1 MNVASIIRGKG
12 ANIITAN
19 ADDSIARVAGLLN
32 EHGIG
37 AVLVTGGAAEVI
49 GVISERD
56 IVRELAK
63 SGGGCLDMAASAL
76 MTTNVISCAPSDT
89 IDEVMS
95 LMTTKRIRHLP
106 VMNDGVLSGFI
117 SIGDVVKNRMDEVE
131 REAAAMRDYIATG

>member
-1 MNVASIIRGKG
+1 MNVASIVTGKG
-12 ANIITAN
+12 DKIITAA
-19 ADDSIARVAGLLN
+19 ADDSIASVASLLN

-37 AVLVTGGAAEVI
+37 AVLVTDGANEVK

-63 SGGGCLDMAASAL
+63 SGSGCLDMKASAL
-76 MTTNVISCAPSDT
+76 MTTNVITCAPSDT
-89 IDEVMS
+89 IDQVMS

-106 VMNDGVLSGFI
+106 VMDGGTLSGFI

>member
-1 MNVASIIRGKG
+1 MNVASILKGKG
-12 ANIITAN
+12 ANIITASE
-19 ADDSIARVAGLLN
+19 DDTIASIAGLLN

-37 AVLVTGGAAEVI
+37 AILVTGNDAEVL

-63 SGGGCLDMAASAL
+63 SGSGCLKMNASAI
-76 MTTNVISCAPSDT
+76 MTTNVITCAPSDT

-106 VMNDGVLSGFI
+106 VMEDRKLCGFI

>member
-1 MNVASIIRGKG
+1 MNVASIVTGKG
-12 ANIITAN
+12 AKIITAA
-19 ADDSIARVAGLLN
+19 ADDSIASVASLLN

-37 AVLVTGGAAEVI
+37 AVLVTDGANEVK

-63 SGGGCLDMAASAL
+63 SGSGCLDMKASAL
-76 MTTNVISCAPSDT
+76 MTTNVITCAPSDT
-89 IDEVMS
+89 IDQVMS

-106 VMNDGVLSGFI
+106 VMDGGTLSGFI